1 VEDAVKTELMN
12 ALQRMRRTN
21 FLSNYKGFDF
31 TMLSLMKSIADNSL
45 NSEDNIFLSEL
56 PDGLNIT
63 KGAISQIAN
72 NLEKNGYL
80 RREIDKSNRRRLI
93 VTITQEGREALR
105 AAEAA
110 FDQLLTES
118 LNMLGEHDT
127 LETIRLFN
135 RFADIAA
142 QMAQAGDMENGLK
155 GES

>member
-1 VEDAVKTELMN
+1 MEDAVKTELMN